1 MKLEKAREKI
11 ANADRQMAKLFE
23 ERMEAVKAVAD
34 YKKEHGL
41 PVEDKAQETKKI
53 SEIGSLIGDPELRP
67 YYASFLQSTMEIS
80 KRLQQERLRRQA
92 PGKEQENAV
101 LRMELGP
108 DSYDIVLERGCLHRA
123 GELLDLNRKVMI
135 VTGELVPRKY
145 AETVAGQC
153 TEPFLHII
161 PSGEES
167 KSFAVLEDILVTM
180 LNAGFTRSDCV
191 CAVGG
196 GVVGD
201 LAGFAAACY
210 MRGIDFY
217 NVPTTVLS
225 QVDSSIGGKTAVNLR
240 GVKNMAG
247 AFWQPKKVLI
257 DPDTLSTLPPRHITN
272 GLAEALKAGLIAD
285 EKLFSLFETEDAA
298 TDTEKVI
305 EAALRVKKKVV
316 EADERENGLR
326 KILNFGHTIG
336 HGIES
341 VTGMLHGESVAL
353 GMIPM
358 CSDEVRARLIPVLE
372 KLGLPLSVRADPDT
386 VFAAVMHDKKMS
398 AGKITVVKV
407 PVPGSYKME
416 SVLPEDLKDLIKMV
430 VHV

>member
-1 MKLEKAREKI
+1 MK
-11 ANADRQMAKLFE
+11 
-23 ERMEAVKAVAD
+23 
-34 YKKEHGL
+34 
-41 PVEDKAQETKKI
+41 
-53 SEIGSLIGDPELRP
+53 
-67 YYASFLQSTMEIS
+67 
-80 KRLQQERLRRQA
+80 
-92 PGKEQENAV
+92 

-108 DSYDIVLERGCLHRA
+108 ASYDIILERGCLRKA
-123 GELLDLNRKVMI
+123 GELFDLKRKVMI
-135 VTGELVPRKY
+135 VTGELVPGAY
-145 AETVAGQC
+145 AQMLALQC
-153 TEPFLHII
+153 RDAFIHTI
-161 PSGEES
+161 PSGESS
-167 KSFAVLEDILVTM
+167 KSFSVLEQLLGAM
-180 LNAGFTRSDCV
+180 LEAGFTRSDCV

-240 GVKNMAG
+240 GVKNLAG
-247 AFWQPKKVLI
+247 AFWQPKMVII
-257 DPDTLSTLPPRHITN
+257 DPDTLSTLPPRQISN

-285 EKLFSLFETEDAA
+285 EKLFALFETEDIGA
-298 TDTEKVI
+298 DPEQVI
-305 EAALRVKKKVV
+305 ESALRVKKKVV
-316 EADERENGLR
+316 EADEWENGLR

-341 VTGMLHGESVAL
+341 VTGLLHGECVVL

-358 CSDEVRARLIPVLE
+358 CSEEVRARLIPVLE
-372 KLGLPLSVRADPDT
+372 KLGLPLSVKADPDA

-398 AGKITVVKV
+398 AGRITVIKV
-407 PVPGSYKME
+407 SVPGSCTME

>member
-1 MKLEKAREKI
+1 MK
-11 ANADRQMAKLFE
+11 
-23 ERMEAVKAVAD
+23 
-34 YKKEHGL
+34 
-41 PVEDKAQETKKI
+41 
-53 SEIGSLIGDPELRP
+53 
-67 YYASFLQSTMEIS
+67 
-80 KRLQQERLRRQA
+80 
-92 PGKEQENAV
+92 
-101 LRMELGP
+101 LRMELGL
-108 DSYDIVLERGCLHRA
+108 DSYDIVMERGCLRRA
-123 GELLDLNRKVMI
+123 GELLNLKRKVMV
-135 VTGELVPRKY
+135 VTGELVPSEY
-145 AETVAGQC
+145 AQTLTRQC
-153 TEPFLHII
+153 EDSFIHTI
-161 PSGEES
+161 PSGEGS
-167 KSFAVLEDILVTM
+167 KSFAVLEELLGAM
-180 LNAGFTRSDCV
+180 LEEGFTRSDCI

-240 GVKNMAG
+240 GAKNIIG

-257 DPDTLSTLPPRHITN
+257 DPDTLATLPPRQISN

-285 EKLFSLFETEDAA
+285 EKLFSFFETEDAGA
-298 TDTEKVI
+298 DPEQVI

-316 EADERENGLR
+316 EADERESGLR

-341 VTGMLHGESVAL
+341 VTGLLHGECVAL

-358 CSDEVRARLIPVLE
+358 CSEEVRARLIPVLE
-372 KLGLPLSVRADPDT
+372 KLGLPLSVRADPKA
-386 VFAAVMHDKKMS
+386 VLEAVMHDKKMS

-407 PVPGSYKME
+407 PAPGSFTME

-430 VHV
+430 VYA